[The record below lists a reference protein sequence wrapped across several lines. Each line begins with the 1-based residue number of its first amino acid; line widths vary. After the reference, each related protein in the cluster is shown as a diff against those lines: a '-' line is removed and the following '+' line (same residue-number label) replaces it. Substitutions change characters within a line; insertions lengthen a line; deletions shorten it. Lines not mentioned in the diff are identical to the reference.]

1 MAKYSEEFK
10 LSIVKQMLPPEN
22 KKVIQISKETGIAEQ
37 TLYKWKRQAKA
48 KGIVIT
54 DNDVKAENWSTQD
67 KFMIVVET
75 AALNKTEL
83 SEYCRKKGLY
93 TEQVESWR
101 DACMQA
107 NGGVAEESLKLTKAN
122 KEKDKA
128 IKKLEKELNRKEAAL
143 AETAAL
149 IVLRKKA
156 QAIWGDPEDE

>member
-1 MAKYSEEFK
+1 MAKFSEDFK
-10 LSIVKQMLPPEN
+10 LKIIKQMLAPEN
-22 KKVIQISKETGIAEQ
+22 KKVIQLSKETGIAEQ

-54 DNDVKAENWSTQD
+54 NDDVRPENWSTQD

-93 TEQVESWR
+93 TEQVEAWR

-107 NGGVAEESLKLTKAN
+107 NGGVAEESLKLSKLN
-122 KEKDKA
+122 RDKDKE
-128 IKKLEKELNRKEAAL
+128 IKKLEKELKRKEAAL

-149 IVLRKKA
+149 IVLRKKV

>member
-1 MAKYSEEFK
+1 MAKYSKEFK
-10 LSIVKQMLPPEN
+10 LKIIKQMLPPES
-22 KKVIQISKETGIAEQ
+22 KKVTQISKETGISEQ
-37 TLYKWKRQAKA
+37 TLYKWKREAKA

-54 DNDVKAENWSTQD
+54 DKDVSPEKWSTQD

-75 AALNKTEL
+75 ASLNKREL

-93 TEQVESWR
+93 TEQVEAWC

-107 NGGVAEESLKLTKAN
+107 NGGVAEESLRLSRLN
-122 KEKDKA
+122 RVKDKE
-128 IKKLEKELNRKEAAL
+128 IKKLEKELRRKDAAL

-156 QAIWGDPEDE
+156 RAIWEDPEDE